1 MWQTDEDYLREAFA
15 AGLLIFYKNDTCI
28 PNPGGLN
35 KWRTGLVQVAG
46 FGTADNEPVA
56 FLEEGGHVALLAASR
71 EDFRVMRDVAE
82 WPPLPEGT

>member
-1 MWQTDEDYLREAFA
+1 
-15 AGLLIFYKNDTCI
+15 
-28 PNPGGLN
+28 
-35 KWRTGLVQVAG
+35 VAG